1 MQEDD
6 NSAELFDSATAAA
19 DAPAAGAAN
28 ANGGRMKQ
36 AREVLSRVF
45 GHGDFIGRQA
55 EVVGEVIAGRDAL
68 AIMPTGGGKSLCYQ
82 IPAIV
87 RAGTGIVVSPL
98 IALMKDQ
105 VDALLQNKVNAA
117 FLNSAQTGKQSDEV
131 CERFTSGGL
140 DLLYVS
146 PERLLAEPT
155 LQMLRAAELAL
166 FAIDEAHCIS
176 QWGHDFRRDY
186 LHLGKLAAAFPGVPR
201 LALTA
206 TADDRTRR
214 EIADKLHLQ
223 NAATIVAS
231 FDRANIRY
239 AVRPK
244 TLGSVRV
251 QFLEF
256 YNKNHKGDSGI
267 VYCMSRRKTEESA
280 AALEKEG
287 IRAMPYHAGM
297 AKADREKCQERF
309 AREDGVV
316 ICATIAFGMGIDK
329 PDVRFVA
336 HFDLPKN
343 VEGYYQETGRAGRDG
358 LPANAVLY
366 FGAGDARFLRGLID
380 DSGAPENVKRRER
393 DKLNTLINICETGK
407 CRRAAVLA
415 CLGEEYKPP
424 CNNCDN
430 CLHPPEQWD
439 ATTAVQKF
447 LSCIA
452 RTGERFGAG
461 HVVDVLR
468 GTGTRAES
476 LGHHKLSTFGIGKDM
491 SKTEWNSLSRQLVAA
506 GILTANEHGALLLT
520 KEAWQIL
527 RGKQKAFLRKD
538 PPRPERV
545 RRKTYTESDGMY
557 PQKSPRMMRGEPPIV
572 A

>member
-117 FLNSAQTGKQSDEV
+117 FLNSAQTGKQSDAV

-176 QWGHDFRRDY
+176 QWGQNDFRRDY

-206 TADDRTRR
+206 TADDRV
-214 EIADKLHLQ
+214 
-223 NAATIVAS
+223 NAA
-231 FDRANIRY
+231 RN
-239 AVRPK
+239 
-244 TLGSVRV
+244 
-251 QFLEF
+251 
-256 YNKNHKGDSGI
+256 
-267 VYCMSRRKTEESA
+267 
-280 AALEKEG
+280 
-287 IRAMPYHAGM
+287 
-297 AKADREKCQERF
+297 
-309 AREDGVV
+309 
-316 ICATIAFGMGIDK
+316 
-329 PDVRFVA
+329 
-336 HFDLPKN
+336 
-343 VEGYYQETGRAGRDG
+343 
-358 LPANAVLY
+358 
-366 FGAGDARFLRGLID
+366 
-380 DSGAPENVKRRER
+380 
-393 DKLNTLINICETGK
+393 
-407 CRRAAVLA
+407 CR
-415 CLGEEYKPP
+415 
-424 CNNCDN
+424 
-430 CLHPPEQWD
+430 
-439 ATTAVQKF
+439 
-447 LSCIA
+447 
-452 RTGERFGAG
+452 
-461 HVVDVLR
+461 
-468 GTGTRAES
+468 
-476 LGHHKLSTFGIGKDM
+476 
-491 SKTEWNSLSRQLVAA
+491 
-506 GILTANEHGALLLT
+506 
-520 KEAWQIL
+520 
-527 RGKQKAFLRKD
+527 
-538 PPRPERV
+538 
-545 RRKTYTESDGMY
+545 
-557 PQKSPRMMRGEPPIV
+557 
-572 A
+572 